1 MTTQVKRGTFSP
13 EMFGEDLAA
22 ILDGLLRVKHMNAAE
37 MASAPV
43 PLLSP
48 FATPAVTSWYE
59 ADMLTRHYHMIC
71 NLFILNLQKDAELGA
86 LFAEKRSADGT
97 VVERPALYMIDVR
110 RMLHVCYL
118 RAQNAAAQ
126 C

>member
-22 ILDGLLRVKHMNAAE
+22 ILDGLLRVQQMDAAE

-48 FATPAVTSWYE
+48 FATPTGTSWSGGWSGLAARWNLECRVSTLDEAVTTFDLMVKFRW
-59 ADMLTRHYHMIC
+59 
-71 NLFILNLQKDAELGA
+71 
-86 LFAEKRSADGT
+86 
-97 VVERPALYMIDVR
+97 V
-110 RMLHVCYL
+110 
-118 RAQNAAAQ
+118 
-126 C
+126 